1 MLLQTERTVYCVV
14 TYFFFFDRKKSG
26 KKTIDVLCCIQE
38 IAVMLCIMLIC
49 QNTIQY
55 LIVMSTNQNLSYN
68 KKGKPCCV
76 LTFKVYQKGMKHK
89 DCLPLSGG

>member
-1 MLLQTERTVYCVV
+1 
-14 TYFFFFDRKKSG
+14 
-26 KKTIDVLCCIQE
+26 
-38 IAVMLCIMLIC
+38 MLIC